1 MGVELET
8 MGIVNSIKEI
18 CCKCKQRNSVVSD
31 MESEIK
37 YYYLLLMKD
46 CDNENITVEREDFI
60 M

>member
-1 MGVELET
+1 
-8 MGIVNSIKEI
+8 MGIVNNIKEI

-46 CDNENITVEREDFI
+46 CDNENITIEREDFI